1 MGVQGRD
8 YMRDRPTGL
17 PSLAGLSV
25 TTKLILVNG
34 ALWFLYAGSLSW
46 GGPEGGLY
54 RFISDTLLLHP
65 GEVFGKWRLWQ
76 PFTAMW
82 LHDPMGL
89 GHIFFNMLFLFFF
102 GRPTEALLGRR
113 PFFRLYV
120 FAGLASTLA
129 LLLYSTLAG
138 RTNPGLGA
146 SGCVYGVGVFLA
158 LRAPHL
164 PVYFFF
170 VRMPLWVLV
179 GVFMVGREVVNLAV
193 LHHHVGATIAHLA
206 GAAYGLLAHWR
217 YAHAPREDGTGGL
230 LEGLRR
236 RQTTARTR
244 RDAVSEREV
253 KARVDALLEK
263 IHEEGITALSD
274 SEKDF
279 LERASKRFG
288 R

>member
-1 MGVQGRD
+1 M
-8 YMRDRPTGL
+8 
-17 PSLAGLSV
+17 
-25 TTKLILVNG
+25 TTRLIIVNA

-46 GGPEGGLY
+46 GGPDGALY
-54 RFISDTLLLHP
+54 SFISDWLRLNP
-65 GEVFGKWRLWQ
+65 QDVFGRWRLWQ

-82 LHDPMGL
+82 LHDPTGL

-102 GRPTEALLGRR
+102 GRPTEQMLGRSR
-113 PFFRLYV
+113 YLRLYV

-129 LLLYSTLAG
+129 LLAFSLIAG
-138 RTNPGLGA
+138 RSNPGLGA

-158 LRAPHL
+158 LRAPQM
-164 PVYFFF
+164 PVYFFV

-193 LHHHVGATIAHLA
+193 LHHHVGATVAHLA
-206 GAAYGLLAHWR
+206 GAAYGLLAHR
-217 YAHAPREDGTGGL
+217 LYGMAPAADGGGW
-230 LEGLRR
+230 LESL
-236 RQTTARTR
+236 RTR
-244 RDAVSEREV
+244 RQETKARHSAASEREV

-263 IHEEGITALSD
+263 IHVEGISSLSD

-279 LERASKRFG
+279 LERASSRFG

>member
-1 MGVQGRD
+1 MGLG
-8 YMRDRPTGL
+8 
-17 PSLAGLSV
+17 GLSV
-25 TTKLILVNG
+25 TTKLIIVNG

-46 GGPEGGLY
+46 GGPNGGLY
-54 RFISDTLLLHP
+54 TFISEYLRLHP
-65 GEVFGKWRLWQ
+65 QDVFGKWRLWQ

-89 GHIFFNMLFLFFF
+89 SHVFFNMLFLFFF
-102 GRPTEALLGRR
+102 GRPTEQMLGPRR
-113 PFFRLYV
+113 YLRLYL

-129 LLLYSTLAG
+129 LLTFSLLAG

-158 LRAPHL
+158 LRAPNL

-179 GVFMVGREVVNLAV
+179 GVFMVGREVANLAV
-193 LHHHVGATIAHLA
+193 LHHQVGATIAHLA
-206 GAAYGLLAHWR
+206 GGAYGLLAHR
-217 YAHAPREDGTGGL
+217 LYGHAPSSDDGGWL
-230 LEGLRR
+230 DALKRR
-236 RQTTARTR
+236 RETARAQHAASTQ
-244 RDAVSEREV
+244 REV

-263 IHEEGITALSD
+263 IHTDGITALSD

>member
-1 MGVQGRD
+1 VGIHDRD
-8 YMRDRPTGL
+8 YVRDRPTA
-17 PSLAGLSV
+17 PMLAGGLSV
-25 TTKLILVNG
+25 TTKLIIVN
-34 ALWFLYAGSLSW
+34 AVLWFLYAGSLSW
-46 GGPEGGLY
+46 GGPDGGLF
-54 RFISDTLLLHP
+54 RFISDYLRLHP
-65 GEVFGKWRLWQ
+65 QDVFGKWRLWQ

-82 LHDPMGL
+82 LHDPLGL
-89 GHIFFNMLFLFFF
+89 SHVFFNMLFLFFF
-102 GRPTEALLGRR
+102 GRPTEQMLGGRR
-113 PFFRLYV
+113 YLRLYV
-120 FAGLASTLA
+120 FAGLTSTLA
-129 LLLYSTLAG
+129 LLAFSLLAG

-158 LRAPHL
+158 LRAPNL

-170 VRMPLWVLV
+170 IRMPLWVLV

-206 GAAYGLLAHWR
+206 GAAYGL
-217 YAHAPREDGTGGL
+217 YAHRMYGLAPASDTGGWVEAL
-230 LEGLRR
+230 KQR
-236 RQTTARTR
+236 RQVTKTR
-244 RDAVSEREV
+244 QDASSEREV
-253 KARVDALLEK
+253 KARVDALLQK